1 MIRRTPGLVEL
12 HPSRFAA
19 RVDKAC
25 DKARAADADAPAGE
39 VTRDCGQLIL
49 LPHPLL
55 MACEAKR
62 RKAADNDEEYRNGP
76 HRQRIGTKPDGLD
89 GLL

>member
-1 MIRRTPGLVEL
+1 M

-39 VTRDCGQLIL
+39 VTRDRGQLIL

-55 MACEAKR
+55 VA
-62 RKAADNDEEYRNGP
+62 RKAKCRQAPDNNEEYRNGP
-76 HRQRIGTKPDGLD
+76 HRQRIGSASDSLD
-89 GLL
+89 CDLVAQSH